1 MTSSTFFFLFCVTF
15 FGSGEMSKIF
25 EEVIQ
30 ESVPNL
36 EKVEVDVNAVPH
48 LKKFGKLGVNFLVG
62 ENENDEGKQRIPYI
76 ECQKYNRNEC
86 RQRRAEDC
94 EETVKCAIKDPFHGS
109 ERLACMAAYVYN
121 TSSNRT
127 FSEGDVVEPYLKGCW
142 SHEESQLRECREEDR
157 CVGEARRTGQ
167 VNRVSMFCCCRTHQ
181 CNHRMVYSEKGEL
194 STGSQSSPFVV
205 PLLSDHFDGPLF
217 AADVVS
223 IALIVFL
230 GFCVFCA
237 LCLFVHALIK
247 NADRN
252 GKAKTLLPY
261 DKGGTA
267 QSKALLRKAVTSY
280 ENAIT
285 LADGQKVPSQCIELH
300 EKVSSGRFGQV
311 HKALV
316 VGSNRLVA
324 VKIFPRN
331 NLASWENE
339 MSLYSIQ
346 AIRTNERIAEFY
358 GGFPFG
364 EDYWLVINFYENNS
378 LSDHLRLNRL
388 SLAQSVAI
396 ISSMLD
402 GLAFLHQEIA
412 HGPNQKPIIVHRDFK
427 SKNILIT
434 STMDARI
441 ADLGLALKC
450 ETRGLCAERIHGQ
463 VGTVRYMSPEVLEGA
478 TDFSCFAFEQID
490 VYAAALV
497 IWEVLSRTVTGES
510 DRAPEGE
517 ENELRYLL
525 PYERE
530 VGQNPTIWQMREQVV
545 TKRHRPAPREALSQ
559 NQVLSQIVR
568 TMTEMWEHEPDGRIT
583 SSCARDR
590 LLRIRDTQI

>member
-1 MTSSTFFFLFCVTF
+1 
-15 FGSGEMSKIF
+15 MSKVL

-36 EKVEVDVNAVPH
+36 KNVDVDVNAVPH

-86 RQRRAEDC
+86 RQRRAKDC

-167 VNRVSMFCCCRTHQ
+167 INRVSMFCCCRTHQ

-205 PLLSDHFDGPLF
+205 PLLADHSDGPLF
-217 AADVVS
+217 SFDILS
-223 IALIVFL
+223 IALIGFL
-230 GFCVFCA
+230 CFCVFCA
-237 LCLFVHALIK
+237 FCLFLRVK
-247 NADRN
+247 NAGRN
-252 GKAKTLLPY
+252 GKAKTKTLLPY
-261 DKGGTA
+261 GKGENGGTA
-267 QSKALLRKAVTSY
+267 QSKALLKKASMSY

-285 LADGQKVPSQCIELH
+285 LADGQKVQSQSIELR

-316 VGSNRLVA
+316 AGSNRLVA

-331 NLASWENE
+331 NVASWEKE

-388 SLAQSVAI
+388 SLAQSVCI

-441 ADLGLALKC
+441 ADLGLALMC
-450 ETRGLCAERIHGQ
+450 ETRGLCAEKIHGQ

-510 DRAPEGE
+510 DGAAEEGE
-517 ENELRYLL
+517 ENELRYSL

-530 VGQNPTIWQMREQVV
+530 VGQNPTILQMRDHVV
-545 TKRHRPAPREALSQ
+545 TKRHRPAPRKALSQ